1 MRDLLKM
8 SSTEKKFTTLCSFVN
23 EMSAFF
29 NKDLALKLYNHLLV
43 KTTLADTV
51 PVEKHISEFTDFCK
65 NNRKHILEA
74 NTALPQKKI
83 NYSERVYIDFE
94 KIISEILKEDSAAET
109 LTVLFDHLLLLS
121 SVFDPEGNASEVI
134 KNKAQSD
141 DKTSEIKEFL
151 EGNEFLS
158 GMMKKV
164 ESQVDPGSNPME
176 AMSKMMSSG
185 LLQELVVGM
194 QENIDSGKMNVQD
207 LMTSV
212 QKMTTAL
219 PPDQMAALQP
229 MLGMAMSADKMGASL
244 SRANGN
250 PTTQPK
256 LTAIG
261 PPRPKETKS
270 KKKRKKK
277 KR

>member
-43 KTTLADTV
+43 KTNIRDTG
-51 PVEKHISEFTDFCK
+51 PVEKHISAFTLFCTT
-65 NNRKHILEA
+65 NRKHIIEA
-74 NTALPQKKI
+74 NTALPHKKI
-83 NYSERVYIDFE
+83 EYSERVYIDFE
-94 KIISEILKEDSAAET
+94 KIIAEILKEDSAAET
-109 LTVLFDHLLLLS
+109 ITILFDHLLLLS

-134 KNKAQSD
+134 NNKAQNE

-164 ESQVDPGSNPME
+164 ESQVDPGANPME

-229 MLGMAMSADKMGASL
+229 MLGMAMSAEQMGGSITQQAQSIQPQTTDV
-244 SRANGN
+244 SR
-250 PTTQPK
+250 
-256 LTAIG
+256 
-261 PPRPKETKS
+261 R
-270 KKKRKKK
+270 KKKRRKK

>member
-1 MRDLLKM
+1 
-8 SSTEKKFTTLCSFVN
+8 
-23 EMSAFF
+23 MSAFF

-43 KTTLADTV
+43 KTTLADTA
-51 PVEKHISEFTDFCK
+51 PVEKHISEFTNFCK
-65 NNRKHILEA
+65 KNRKHIIEA
-74 NTALPQKKI
+74 NTALPCKKI
-83 NYSERVYIDFE
+83 TYSERVYIDFE

-121 SVFDPEGNASEVI
+121 SVFDPEGNASKVL
-134 KNKAQSD
+134 KDKAQSN
-141 DKTSEIKEFL
+141 DKTNEIKEFL

-244 SRANGN
+244 SRPNDG
-250 PTTQPK
+250 TH
-256 LTAIG
+256 LTET
-261 PPRPKETKS
+261 KETKRTGKS
-270 KKKRKKK
+270 HKKEPRKKK
-277 KR
+277 H